1 MSSLM
6 IYSRREGRIRFIT
19 PDCDAEFQGLAFK
32 PNAGD
37 NREAQHSLLNHSG
50 AWISDDIMT
59 RVEDSQGL
67 VLMTEWDDI
76 VDANF
81 ADISDLTGRPRL
93 LFDGRKCQE
102 SPRFA

>member
-1 MSSLM
+1 
-6 IYSRREGRIRFIT
+6 
-19 PDCDAEFQGLAFK
+19 
-32 PNAGD
+32 
-37 NREAQHSLLNHSG
+37 
-50 AWISDDIMT
+50 MT
-59 RVEDSQGL
+59 RVEDAQSL

-93 LFDGRKCQE
+93 LFVGRKCLE

>member
-37 NREAQHSLLNHSG
+37 NREAQSIELIRVRGL
-50 AWISDDIMT
+50 SDDIMT
-59 RVEDSQGL
+59 RVEDAQGSL
-67 VLMTEWDDI
+67 
-76 VDANF
+76 
-81 ADISDLTGRPRL
+81 
-93 LFDGRKCQE
+93 C
-102 SPRFA
+102 